1 MGLEGTPSLSDRKL
15 TSVTGSSGNDRDAAC
30 FPRDSDSS
38 MPQNSPHVLGKASSF
53 GESVNPTRA
62 SQRAVPMHVDVI
74 KSEADMVRIT
84 FVGFNSHRI
93 ISTSRTRTTRN

>member
-15 TSVTGSSGNDRDAAC
+15 TSVTGSSGNDRDATS
-30 FPRDSDSS
+30 FPRDSDS
-38 MPQNSPHVLGKASSF
+38 MPQNSAHVLGKASPF

-74 KSEADMVRIT
+74 KSEADMVRIK
-84 FVGFNSHRI
+84 FWASI
-93 ISTSRTRTTRN
+93 ID

>member
-15 TSVTGSSGNDRDAAC
+15 VTGSSGNDRDREAS
-30 FPRDSDSS
+30 FQRDSDS
-38 MPQNSPHVLGKASSF
+38 MPQNSAPLGKASPF

-74 KSEADMVRIT
+74 KSEADMVRISFGT
-84 FVGFNSHRI
+84 
-93 ISTSRTRTTRN
+93 

>member
-15 TSVTGSSGNDRDAAC
+15 TGSSGNDRDAS
-30 FPRDSDSS
+30 FQRESDS
-38 MPQNSPHVLGKASSF
+38 MPQNSVLLGKASPF

-74 KSEADMVRIT
+74 KSEADMVRIRLKR
-84 FVGFNSHRI
+84 VKSYCM
-93 ISTSRTRTTRN
+93 